1 VSTLQSK
8 VIAIAAVLVLSGCS
22 GLGSLGGLQAGG
34 CVGGAQAP
42 PNILSTPAPIVGS
55 QTLSFS
61 GPPGMHAAIC
71 VW

>member
-1 VSTLQSK
+1 MKSRIL
-8 VIAIAAVLVLSGCS
+8 AIAVAGALSGCS

-34 CVGGAQAP
+34 CVGGTQSP
-42 PNILSTPAPIVGS
+42 PNILSTPAPVVGS